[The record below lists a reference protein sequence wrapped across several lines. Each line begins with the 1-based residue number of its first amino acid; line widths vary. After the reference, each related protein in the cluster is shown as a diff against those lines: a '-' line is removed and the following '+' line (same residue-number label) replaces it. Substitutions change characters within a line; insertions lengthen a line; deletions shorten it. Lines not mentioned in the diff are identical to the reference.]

1 MQTSRMCRVVCI
13 VAVLAWF
20 MSAGGSAQTADE
32 RTFFT
37 FSGPFELPGVA
48 LPSGT
53 YLFRLADP
61 DGGRG
66 VVQVLSAD
74 GKKAYGMFF
83 TRADDRI
90 TPSDKPEVR
99 FMETPAGVPPAIKSW
114 WYPLNLEGREFIY
127 PKEQARRLAKNVT
140 EPVLTTQA
148 ATTTTEQT
156 NTADL
161 SRISSN
167 GQETKVSAGSK
178 ATASNP
184 KGKAQEGTRAPTSIS
199 VSNPSVPPEQHSK

>member
-1 MQTSRMCRVVCI
+1 FSRSFTNPIPLAYGVSGSKARARWLLSLSTKRRGIMQTRRMCRVVCA

-48 LPSGT
+48 LPAGT

-74 GKKAYGMFF
+74 GKKAYGLFF
-83 TRADDRI
+83 TRAEDRI
-90 TPSDKPEVR
+90 TRSD
-99 FMETPAGVPPAIKSW
+99 
-114 WYPLNLEGREFIY
+114 
-127 PKEQARRLAKNVT
+127 
-140 EPVLTTQA
+140 
-148 ATTTTEQT
+148 
-156 NTADL
+156 
-161 SRISSN
+161 
-167 GQETKVSAGSK
+167 
-178 ATASNP
+178 
-184 KGKAQEGTRAPTSIS
+184 
-199 VSNPSVPPEQHSK
+199 

>member
-1 MQTSRMCRVVCI
+1 MQTSRMCRVVCA

-48 LPSGT
+48 LPAGT

-161 SRISSN
+161 ARISSN
-167 GQETKVSAGSK
+167 GQETKVSGK
-178 ATASNP
+178 AAAANP
-184 KGKAQEGTRAPTSIS
+184 KGKSQDGTRAPASIS
-199 VSNPSVPPEQHSK
+199 VSNPSVPPEQHSR